1 MPNFTAIKLDEEE
14 ISDPCLVL
22 TRFFDYADIHSVRK
36 YLWDWFKIT
45 VTGTY
50 NTNALD
56 ELQRSDMINFFEH
69 IEKLIE
75 AAHLINLKN
84 PKRNAKKKNR

>member
-1 MPNFTAIKLDEEE
+1 MLGRG
-14 ISDPCLVL
+14 DPYLVL

-69 IEKLIE
+69 MEKLIE

-84 PKRNAKKKNR
+84 PKRKAKKKNR

>member
-22 TRFFDYADIHSVRK
+22 ARFFDYSDIHSVRK